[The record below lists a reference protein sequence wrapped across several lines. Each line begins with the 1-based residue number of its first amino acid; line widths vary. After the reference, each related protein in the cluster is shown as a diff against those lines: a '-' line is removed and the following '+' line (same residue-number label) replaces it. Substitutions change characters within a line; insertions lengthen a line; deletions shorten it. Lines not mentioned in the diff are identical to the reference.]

1 MKKYL
6 TILFLLG
13 VLVYG
18 CTQQTIIKETS
29 APQQQTTEG
38 SLADSATVTVEIKDF
53 AFNPATITIKKGTTV
68 TWTNQDSAPHTVTS
82 ESGNELD
89 SPTLSKGQSYSH
101 TFNEVG
107 TFSYYCTIHPRIKG
121 NVVVE

>member
-107 TFSYYCTIHPRIKG
+107 TFSYYCTIHPRMKG